1 MTEYFYRDEL
11 GQYFYDINN
20 IASSSSVPSS
30 GTYYRLNLET
40 GTAINGYSLDEIQ
53 DNNYIG

>member
-11 GQYFYDINN
+11 GQYFD
-20 IASSSSVPSS
+20 IASSSLIPSS

-40 GTAINGYSLDEIQ
+40 GMAINGYSLDEIQ
-53 DNNYIG
+53 GNNYIG